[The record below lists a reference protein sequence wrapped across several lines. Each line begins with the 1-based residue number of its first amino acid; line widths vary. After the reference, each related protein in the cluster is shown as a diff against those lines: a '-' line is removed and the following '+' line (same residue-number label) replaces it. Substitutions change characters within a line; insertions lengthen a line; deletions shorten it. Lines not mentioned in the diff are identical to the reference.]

1 MTCGSSQ
8 HVVMSIVKPR
18 HHDLFGIFI
27 APIYIEVA
35 LQPVICT
42 ATEPLAYYFWAD
54 RGKFWS
60 KPRLM
65 EDCPCQVR
73 AIATPEIGRRPRDA
87 FRPQT
92 QDFT

>member
-42 ATEPLAYYFWAD
+42 ATEPLACYFWAEK
-54 RGKFWS
+54 GKLWS

-65 EDCPCQVR
+65 EEIAPVR
-73 AIATPEIGRRPRDA
+73 LG
-87 FRPQT
+87 Q
-92 QDFT
+92 